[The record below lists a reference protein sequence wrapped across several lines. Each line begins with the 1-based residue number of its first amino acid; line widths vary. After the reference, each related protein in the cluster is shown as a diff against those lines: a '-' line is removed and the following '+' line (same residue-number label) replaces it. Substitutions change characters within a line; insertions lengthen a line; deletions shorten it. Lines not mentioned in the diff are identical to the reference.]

1 MAKPKMQYFEISNG
15 VRRDIDE
22 ETLTY
27 SKFGSYVS
35 TNYGKDVDTDLT
47 LPVDPNEYAFLKTNP
62 FLITWNRSNENYK
75 SYTFDEFI
83 IRYKNQDYRMGEFIN
98 SKKIRYGTKK
108 RVLKSVFKKWEE
120 EFNNKKDS
128 SIEKINTNLDIAKD
142 VYYEKKPF
150 GRFIIM
156 FILALVVAIMLVL
169 PQIVF
174 ANLDILFKTDIFL
187 KFSDTL
193 KAMYDAEIIV
203 LITGIIALL
212 FPVTYMIGH
221 VVYNTQCANATR
233 FVFDYKEW
241 LRDNNSKIS
250 RKFKKNFK
258 TVRNYYLK
266 HMNRKGLPFPPFRL
280 KNIEVKTSVDQ
291 IDRLNVLTID
301 KIHHYKSVVKSGN
314 GFTNLMYVFSFMIIV
329 IYCLLIIY
337 NVIL

>member
-174 ANLDILFKTDIFL
+174 ANLDILFKADIFL

-193 KAMYDAEIIV
+193 KAIYDAEIIV

-221 VVYNTQCANATR
+221 VVYNIQCSNATR

-258 TVRNYYLK
+258 TVRNYYLN
-266 HMNRKGLPFPPFRL
+266 HLNRKGLPFPPFRL

-314 GFTNLMYVFSFMIIV
+314 RFTNLMYVFSFMIIV